1 MIPLIRITANQ
12 DFLHGEDRYVKG
24 EDYDVE
30 PELAGYFVGVGW
42 ADTDEDVKPTATPPP
57 AEVDLDV
64 QSSAQGQAA
73 TDG

>member
-1 MIPLIRITANQ
+1 MKITPNQ
-12 DFLHGEDRYVKG
+12 DFLHGHDRYVKG
-24 EDYDVE
+24 EEYDVP

-42 ADTDEDVKPTATPPP
+42 ADSDEIDGPTEPSP

-64 QSSAQGQAA
+64 QGSSQGQAA